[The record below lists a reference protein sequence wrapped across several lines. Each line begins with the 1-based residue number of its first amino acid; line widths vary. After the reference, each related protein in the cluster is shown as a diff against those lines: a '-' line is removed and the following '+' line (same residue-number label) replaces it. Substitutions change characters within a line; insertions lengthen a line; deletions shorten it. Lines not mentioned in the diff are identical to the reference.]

1 MLDWFT
7 KLFLFTLYIR
17 VLVEAILFIFVS
29 VMLEITQFE
38 SAHDHPLS
46 YTISW
51 LSLIVIII
59 ATMLIPKHYFDYR
72 EYSNI
77 DSEYFSE
84 LYNGTKDTK
93 ICKLYTFIFIM
104 RRLITAFL
112 IVFLRN
118 LNVWPRCIF
127 FTIVQI
133 AALTFSIIYRPFSEA
148 KNNIIE
154 IMNEAIFSVLCVF
167 VTICNDP
174 KIWFSE
180 LTNILIYAL
189 TINGSMIS
197 VVLTVDLIINCVQ
210 KCRKRRRRKRETDV
224 ENLQNL
230 DTPSTQRTDS
240 VMKKAQAIRHRMNT
254 PQVSK
259 FKQEDIISNS
269 HRSFSTFRK
278 R

>member
-17 VLVEAILFIFVS
+17 VIVEAILFIFVS

-112 IVFLRN
+112 IVFFQWHKRN
-118 LNVWPRCIF
+118 NNMQAIH
-127 FTIVQI
+127 IH
-133 AALTFSIIYRPFSEA
+133 IYHE
-148 KNNIIE
+148 KTDY
-154 IMNEAIFSVLCVF
+154 CVF
-167 VTICNDP
+167 
-174 KIWFSE
+174 
-180 LTNILIYAL
+180 
-189 TINGSMIS
+189 
-197 VVLTVDLIINCVQ
+197 
-210 KCRKRRRRKRETDV
+210 
-224 ENLQNL
+224 
-230 DTPSTQRTDS
+230 DS
-240 VMKKAQAIRHRMNT
+240 VFEEFECMAKMHIFHDS
-254 PQVSK
+254 PDCSL
-259 FKQEDIISNS
+259 DIFN
-269 HRSFSTFRK
+269 HL
-278 R
+278 